1 MNIISGI
8 YNDNSIRVGIVASRF
23 NEIIV
28 SKLIDGA
35 VDGLSRHGV
44 DLDTVDLAWVPGAFE
59 VPLTA
64 QKMAQ
69 SGRYDAV
76 ICLGA
81 VIRGETD
88 HYEHVASEVTKGIAQ
103 VALRADIPILYGI
116 LTTDTVEQA
125 LNRAGLKAGNKG
137 FECAMDAIELTNLFK
152 KLKKLSVDISEKNY
166 DNIEVKFLSMGMTG
180 DYMVALEEGAN
191 FVRVGTGI
199 FGKR

>member
-125 LNRAGLKAGNKG
+125 LNRAGLKVGNKG

-152 KLKKLSVDISEKNY
+152 KLKK
-166 DNIEVKFLSMGMTG
+166 
-180 DYMVALEEGAN
+180 
-191 FVRVGTGI
+191 
-199 FGKR
+199 

>member
-137 FECAMDAIELTNLFK
+137 FECAMDTIELTNLFK
-152 KLKKLSVDISEKNY
+152 KLKK
-166 DNIEVKFLSMGMTG
+166 
-180 DYMVALEEGAN
+180 
-191 FVRVGTGI
+191 
-199 FGKR
+199 

>member
-1 MNIISGI
+1 MNIISGQYEGAKVKI
-8 YNDNSIRVGIVASRF
+8 AVVASRF

-28 SKLIDGA
+28 SKLIDGM

-44 DLDTVDLAWVPGAFE
+44 DMNQVDLAWVPGAFE
-59 VPLTA
+59 IPLIA
-64 QKMAQ
+64 KKMVN
-69 SGRYDAV
+69 SHRYDAV

-88 HYEHVASEVTKGIAQ
+88 HYEHVSSEVTKGIAQ

-152 KLKKLSVDISEKNY
+152 KLKK
-166 DNIEVKFLSMGMTG
+166 
-180 DYMVALEEGAN
+180 
-191 FVRVGTGI
+191 
-199 FGKR
+199 